1 MSVECA
7 CTEHD
12 AFVGAKDVEYQFV
25 HVGMGVKAQMQMTFS
40 ECDGGRWQES
50 PTCESVVIL
59 GTWALWPRPFSNE
72 WETLKTLSH
81 KPPHFLTF
89 TSRCLR
95 KYTSYRDH
103 FLVGFATYWI
113 FTHLNYIQPF
123 LNLQGVE
130 AQDEHAYS
138 LTSMWEIKLSLIQGF
153 WKERTKNEKESTIPI
168 FKALSTLR
176 ENSLWV
182 GAYYALNSYIRNQE
196 QR

>member
-40 ECDGGRWQES
+40 ECDGRRVPHARVLLSWGHGHCGQD
-50 PTCESVVIL
+50 
-59 GTWALWPRPFSNE
+59 PFSNE

-113 FTHLNYIQPF
+113 FTHLCYIQPF

-130 AQDEHAYS
+130 AQDEHVYS

-153 WKERTKNEKESTIPI
+153 WKERTKNEKESTSPI

-182 GAYYALNSYIRNQE
+182 GAHCALNSYIRNQE